1 MLYLWANCWSLSLCS
16 PNLFYILL
24 WPHVPAGAGSQAIG
38 KRGKKRVLIEM
49 YVFIAGVMIFLS
61 GVQRMWLRA
70 STTPLRQMLSY
81 QDLFVHC
88 LVITQQNRLA
98 HHIIM
103 LEMMM
108 EDFIG
113 TDFQL
118 YVLVFNVAGWQRPN
132 SFPCQC

>member
-1 MLYLWANCWSLSLCS
+1 MVKSINNTTKTDVEL
-16 PNLFYILL
+16 P
-24 WPHVPAGAGSQAIG
+24 GS
-38 KRGKKRVLIEM
+38 VCTL
-49 YVFIAGVMIFLS
+49 
-61 GVQRMWLRA
+61 
-70 STTPLRQMLSY
+70 
-81 QDLFVHC
+81 

-103 LEMMM
+103 MEMMM